1 MGRYLPLGSLNS
13 FLSYAP
19 QLSRAKSCFLIVS
32 ILNSLFTVR
41 SGRCSGWQLL
51 VLPHFLIMGVV
62 ASAGLQTMCCLL
74 GALIHIW
81 GFPVAQLVKNLPA
94 MQETWVQSLGW
105 EDPLEEGLSTHSS
118 ILAWRIIMDRGAWR
132 ATVHGVVKCQT
143 GLSN

>member
-1 MGRYLPLGSLNS
+1 MEPLGSLNS

-94 MQETWVQSLGW
+94 MQETPV
-105 EDPLEEGLSTHSS
+105 
-118 ILAWRIIMDRGAWR
+118 
-132 ATVHGVVKCQT
+132 
-143 GLSN
+143 